1 MIRLLFFAQMR
12 NLCGVSERSVTPE
25 PGLTGERLWEALAG
39 EFPALG
45 ALKGSVRLAV
55 NGEFA
60 APGTPLRDGDE
71 VVFITPVSGG

>member
-12 NLCGVSERSVTPE
+12 TLCGATERAVAAT
-25 PGLTGERLWEALAG
+25 PGLTGELLWNDLES

-45 ALKGSVRLAV
+45 ALKVSVRLAV

-60 APGTPLRDGDE
+60 PQHTPLRDGDE

>member
-12 NLCGVSERSVTPE
+12 TLCGASERAVAAS
-25 PGLTGERLWEALAG
+25 PGLTGERLWDALAG
-39 EFPALG
+39 EFPSLS

-60 APGTPLRDGDE
+60 PSDTPLRDGDE